1 MLLRTHNL
9 DSVDEIPV
17 DVIAYLTDIIAR
29 ILRLDARYYE
39 IVAVQGIA
47 RIPAHNYVGC
57 CQHIGSTSPQQY
69 VISCCSSSSA
79 VQTKSGAFYGGWKK
93 ETMMAI
99 RDNVHRADIL
109 RLICLPAFS
118 T

>member
-1 MLLRTHNL
+1 MLLHTHNL

-47 RIPAHNYVGC
+47 RIPAHDYVGC

-79 VQTKSGAFYGGWKK
+79 VQTKSGAF
-93 ETMMAI
+93 MADG
-99 RDNVHRADIL
+99 RRKQ
-109 RLICLPAFS
+109 
-118 T
+118 